1 MSKKKIGIIRISCTI
16 MILIVAMV
24 RIYKPNLFK
33 FLMLDRVDT
42 ISLGLIGIAMI
53 ILFYPKIYSI
63 GARISK
69 KINYIDH
76 IRILIVCICFVL
88 AIVNIF
94 FKEINIDK
102 TSIYLIIIG
111 SVVLMIP
118 DFKDFICSIKKF
130 KKGDLEFEFDNKVN
144 ELVNKAEEAEKKIN
158 EENINSKVEYSG
170 LDDATISNISQA
182 INDPRGA
189 IMIIAVEIEKK
200 IRNLATSEGIQCRT
214 LSINKMLIELETRGV
229 LDIEVVDL
237 FREFWKVRNTV
248 VHGRTDLDN
257 ESLYEIAEIGIKIL
271 KLIPTKILNN

>member
-33 FLMLDRVDT
+33 FIMLDRVDT

>member
-1 MSKKKIGIIRISCTI
+1 M
-16 MILIVAMV
+16 
-24 RIYKPNLFK
+24 
-33 FLMLDRVDT
+33 
-42 ISLGLIGIAMI
+42 
-53 ILFYPKIYSI
+53 
-63 GARISK
+63 
-69 KINYIDH
+69 
-76 IRILIVCICFVL
+76 
-88 AIVNIF
+88 
-94 FKEINIDK
+94 
-102 TSIYLIIIG
+102 
-111 SVVLMIP
+111 
-118 DFKDFICSIKKF
+118 
-130 KKGDLEFEFDNKVN
+130 N

>member
-1 MSKKKIGIIRISCTI
+1 